1 MAQPARACSTRRFS
15 FQFFVT
21 TSASLEPRRDVIVR
35 AIAPAAFANSA
46 RIDPLSR
53 LRVSVDFSVSIWHV
67 TSYSLQCQCKAAI
80 MPRPHALIVDDNA
93 ELRHVWRL
101 LLASEGFDV
110 TDASNGD
117 LAVRAALQ
125 TVPDV
130 IVMDVA
136 MPVMDGLEAT
146 ERLKQSPTTAD
157 IPILMVSGDATME
170 QPAIAAGCQAFL
182 VKPFWRDEL
191 LSAIRPLLVMPA
203 AGGTTLLDL

>member
-1 MAQPARACSTRRFS
+1 
-15 FQFFVT
+15 
-21 TSASLEPRRDVIVR
+21 
-35 AIAPAAFANSA
+35 
-46 RIDPLSR
+46 
-53 LRVSVDFSVSIWHV
+53 
-67 TSYSLQCQCKAAI
+67 

-101 LLASEGFDV
+101 LLASEGFHV

-117 LAVRAALQ
+117 VAVRAALQ
-125 TVPDV
+125 TLPDV

-146 ERLKQSPTTAD
+146 ERLKQSPATAD

-170 QPAIAAGCQAFL
+170 EPAIAAGCQAFL

-203 AGGTTLLDL
+203 AGGTTRLDL